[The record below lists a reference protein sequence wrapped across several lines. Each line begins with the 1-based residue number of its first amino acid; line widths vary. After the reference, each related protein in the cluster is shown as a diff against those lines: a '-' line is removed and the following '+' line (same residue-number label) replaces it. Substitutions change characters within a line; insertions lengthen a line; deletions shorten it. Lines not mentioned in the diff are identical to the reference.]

1 MEFGG
6 SSSAPPVPS
15 RDLDSAKRPQVPFPG
30 EKLLFTVG
38 DPLALAAYGLAT
50 VQPQRFF
57 KTYLADRV
65 LDEISLTSE
74 PETAQA
80 PETAK
85 HELPR
90 GSGEPRFAPRPY
102 YYAASRSGVV
112 PSWIASAH

>member
-57 KTYLADRV
+57 KTYQARGYV
-65 LDEISLTSE
+65 AQVSAPSE
-74 PETAQA
+74 
-80 PETAK
+80 
-85 HELPR
+85 L
-90 GSGEPRFAPRPY
+90 
-102 YYAASRSGVV
+102 
-112 PSWIASAH
+112 

>member
-1 MEFGG
+1 MMTNDT
-6 SSSAPPVPS
+6 PHT
-15 RDLDSAKRPQVPFPG
+15 AKDV
-30 EKLLFTVG
+30 T
-38 DPLALAAYGLAT
+38 AT
-50 VQPQRFF
+50 PA
-57 KTYLADRV
+57 LADRV